1 MHIDC
6 FDDKSDDFQRY
17 WHNFSSV
24 IYTSNILNGKWKV
37 SILMLLQGGPMR
49 LSELRRALIH
59 VSNSALIRQLQE
71 LEQDNIVDRTVYPE
85 VPPHVDYRLT
95 DTGTDLMD
103 VIVSMRDFGE
113 AHNAVLQKEMINKN
127 S

>member
-1 MHIDC
+1 
-6 FDDKSDDFQRY
+6 
-17 WHNFSSV
+17 
-24 IYTSNILNGKWKV
+24 
-37 SILMLLQGGPMR
+37 MR